1 MERVYVVS
9 SYGRPIAAFDESADA
24 MALADAIYG
33 DSVAEHVY
41 EVVHM
46 ADCKRETIIV
56 GSALMDKLGGDAD
69 AE

>member
-9 SYGRPIAAFDESADA
+9 SYGRPIAAFDDSADA
-24 MALADAIYG
+24 MTLSDAIYG
-33 DSVAEHVY
+33 DSAEDHVY

>member
-9 SYGRPIAAFDESADA
+9 SYGRPIAAFDDSADA

-33 DSVAEHVY
+33 DSAAEHVY

-56 GSALMDKLGGDAD
+56 GSPFHGKDDDDG
-69 AE
+69 E